1 VKGGFAQPVTRRAF
15 QRALAGG
22 LSAAAA
28 GAAGALRIGIG
39 AYTYHNL
46 PVEAMIEQLRAL
58 HVTEIEM
65 SRGEFMNFNHP
76 PLEMFQSFRRKIDAA
91 GVRCVSY
98 YAPTIRQESDVDAA
112 IVFAR
117 ALGCNHISGD
127 PVGPILKYVDE
138 RLTAE
143 RLTFGIHNHY
153 FKGRKFD
160 YESPEDI
167 LRSLE
172 GLSATVGCTLDLG
185 HIVSCG
191 FDTLD
196 AVRKLGPRL
205 KLIHLKDIQASG
217 GEVNV
222 MLGSGKCRI
231 PEVMRELRRIGFQ
244 GLVALEYEKDGDI
257 NDEVR
262 QQLAFARRL
271 AGG

>member
-1 VKGGFAQPVTRRAF
+1 MRSGVTEPITRRAF

-22 LSAAAA
+22 VSAAAA
-28 GAAGALRIGIG
+28 GAAGTLRIGIG
-39 AYTYHNL
+39 AYTYHNHS
-46 PVEAMIEQLRAL
+46 VEAMIEQLRAL
-58 HVTEIEM
+58 RVTEIEM
-65 SRGEFMNFNHP
+65 SRGEFMNFNNP
-76 PLEMFQSFRRKIDAA
+76 PLAMFQSFRSRIDAA
-91 GVRCVSY
+91 GIRCVSY
-98 YAPTIRQESDVDAA
+98 YAPTIRQERDVDTA
-112 IVFAR
+112 IKFAH
-117 ALGCNHISGD
+117 ALGCGNISGD

-167 LRSLE
+167 LRALD

-205 KLIHLKDIQASG
+205 KLVHLKDIQASG

-222 MLGSGKCRI
+222 LLGSGKCSI

-257 NDEVR
+257 DDEVR
-262 QQLAFARRL
+262 EQIAFARRL
-271 AGG
+271 AGR